1 MTDEI
6 LALFLRFGYA
16 SIFVGV
22 VLDNAGF
29 PFPGELVLIL
39 TGYLI
44 ERGVFAFFPA
54 VAVVVSAAILSD
66 SVWYFAGRSG
76 SKRFIRL
83 YCRLSFGSAGC
94 IERTAHSLT
103 RFGAPSLIYAR
114 FVPGFRTFA
123 APMAGMSG
131 VPYLSFLVFDAIGAA
146 LWASVV
152 VGIGIAFAREIPAV
166 LVQIDDAKG
175 LFFAFAATVVMLW
188 ILMKWWRRL
197 RHGPARATAVEA
209 RTSGVVIADSAISQR
224 NRLGIH

>member
-22 VLDNAGF
+22 VLDNVGF
-29 PFPGELVLIL
+29 PFPGELVLLL
-39 TGYLI
+39 TGCMV
-44 ERGVFAFFPA
+44 ERGSFAFAPA
-54 VAVVVSAAILSD
+54 VAVAAAGAILSD

-83 YCRLSFGSAGC
+83 YCSLSFGSGGC
-94 IERTAHSLT
+94 IERTEHNLT

-131 VPYLSFLVFDAIGAA
+131 VPYLSFLLFDGIGAA
-146 LWASVV
+146 LWAMLG
-152 VGIGIAFAREIPAV
+152 VGIGIAFSREIPAL
-166 LVQIDDAKG
+166 LVQMDDAKV
-175 LFFAFAATVVMLW
+175 LFASFAATAVLLW
-188 ILMKWWRRL
+188 ILMKWWLRL
-197 RHGPARATAVEA
+197 RHGPARAAAVEA
-209 RTSGVVIADSAISQR
+209 RTSGAGIASSAISQR
-224 NRLGIH
+224 N